1 MPKALVTIANTDLP
15 TPSTYTGTET
25 TVVDAARNVA
35 GYVVGAVVRESIAK
49 VECEW
54 NYLTAA
60 QWSSIMKLFNA
71 TYGGNFYNN
80 VVFFNQLTNGWTMR
94 KMYVGDRTTSG
105 AFKCDPQTGVIVGY
119 KNPKLSLIEV

>member
-49 VECEW
+49 VECVELP
-54 NYLTAA
+54 NDGT
-60 QWSSIMKLFNA
+60 
-71 TYGGNFYNN
+71 
-80 VVFFNQLTNGWTMR
+80 VVV
-94 KMYVGDRTTSG
+94 YHEAV
-105 AFKCDPQTGVIVGY
+105 
-119 KNPKLSLIEV
+119 